1 MISRLFNTS
10 VALALATGGLL
21 LVDTAASATSA
32 HPLAEPTSY
41 ALSAS
46 GYASRLQGGGVP
58 ADSGPTAFQVI
69 GCTNLAGLSKTNTQ
83 ASINLSGL
91 GTLSGA
97 KTHVWTTRQNGVVSA
112 WARNTITDADFFDT
126 GLGSLNLH
134 AIVSQS
140 RAYHSDSG
148 FHAKTTAKLGSIT
161 LTVAGVPTNFPVPA
175 PGETLTIP
183 GVAKITVGVGNRSK
197 TNHGAEAT
205 IDSVTVLLI
214 PSDTTVTLGHTH
226 AQIHDGILSALF
238 SGFSYGVQMTI
249 VGGAGDVGQTPRLV
263 MPCQGTNGQV
273 RIRSIADVDLSPLG
287 TVHGVS
293 ASQYADQTQNSAEAW
308 ERGKAGKT
316 TLAGGTLVIT
326 GVVGRAH
333 ATLTT
338 GSPVQKDAKGTTLA
352 KVVFNGEVLQFP
364 NNGPL
369 VIDGVASLQPKL
381 VHRTRNSIS
390 VTALQITLLDGSGA
404 TINLGHAKV
413 KIIPSGL

>member
-1 MISRLFNTS
+1 MISRFFSTS
-10 VALALATGGLL
+10 VALTLAASGLL
-21 LVDTAASATSA
+21 LVDNAASATTA

-41 ALSAS
+41 ALNAS

-69 GCTNLAGLSKTNTQ
+69 GCTNQAGEDKTNSQTT
-83 ASINLSGL
+83 IDLGGL
-91 GTLSGA
+91 GTLSAA
-97 KTHVWTTRQNGVVSA
+97 KTHVWTTSQNGVVSA

-148 FHAKTTAKLGSIT
+148 FHAKTKASLGSIT
-161 LTVAGVPTNFPVPA
+161 LTVLGVPTNFPVPA

-183 GVAKITVGVGNRSK
+183 GVAKITIGVGRRTHS
-197 TNHGAEAT
+197 NHGAEAA
-205 IDSVTVLLI
+205 IDSVTVKLI
-214 PSDTTVTLGHTH
+214 PTGTTVTLGHTH
-226 AQIHDGILSALF
+226 AQIHDGIVSALF
-238 SGFSYGVQMTI
+238 SGSSYGVQTT
-249 VGGAGDVGQTPRLV
+249 VLGGTGDVGQTPRLT

-273 RIRSIADVDLSPLG
+273 RIRSVADVDISPLG

-293 ASQYADQTQNSAEAW
+293 ASQWADQTQNSAEAW
-308 ERGKAGKT
+308 ERGKAGKA
-316 TLAGGTLVIT
+316 TLLDGTLVIT

-333 ATLTT
+333 ATLTDGT
-338 GSPVQKDAKGTTLA
+338 VKKDSNGTTLA

-369 VIDGVASLQPKL
+369 VIPGIASLSPK
-381 VHRTRNSIS
+381 VVNRTRNSIS
-390 VTALQITLLDGSGA
+390 VTALQITLLEGAGA
-404 TINLGHAKV
+404 TVNLGHAKV